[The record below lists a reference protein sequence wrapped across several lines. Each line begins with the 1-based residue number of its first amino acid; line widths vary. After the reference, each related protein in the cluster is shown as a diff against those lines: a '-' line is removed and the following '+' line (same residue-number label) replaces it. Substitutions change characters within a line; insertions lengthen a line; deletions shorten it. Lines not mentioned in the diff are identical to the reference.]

1 MRDVAMPNWYNSL
14 SSKVVSFFLLL
25 TALSIVLMNVVAYFS
40 SREVFEGQAQRS
52 METTLT
58 FRGDML
64 REQLQ
69 QLENQAVS
77 IAKIESLQQSMTGLK
92 SGWKTIIK
100 TSGDAR
106 KELRDVFV
114 SNNPFPAAEREKLLK
129 PEGPSGF
136 YYSTHEKTQTDVAGF
151 LADTQFRD
159 LLIADADGNVIYSYK
174 KDATFAENLTEA
186 SWASTGLGRA
196 FADSVAVAAKA
207 TDDVVSASF
216 SGLRVGSD
224 PSAPDI
230 YFAVPV
236 VKLGSFKG
244 VILFQLRDSA
254 ISSMLAKGI
263 IPGSSQQSAFLSD
276 DGKGVALTPSGA
288 LTDLEASAFSL
299 PATVFSGGKIETV
312 RFTRTDGPALA
323 YARPVDF
330 EGQAFVVVESVLLSE
345 VQAGSVSIATVLL
358 SSGVLVLILMV
369 VATWLLARRLF
380 APLARLATLTTDVAN
395 GKLDE
400 TVISQD
406 RRDEIGTLARALERF
421 RAALVEQRQ
430 LEAANEDVRN
440 QAEQERR
447 QRLADRDAEA
457 RTLQAVVSSLD
468 EGLQR
473 LAAGEL
479 SYQISMRFT
488 DELEPL
494 RLNFNKALATLS
506 DTLTAIGGNSVA
518 VRNGAEEMR
527 AGSDQLAERTE
538 RQAAAITETAS
549 AIHTISGAVK
559 TQTAKAEHAA
569 RMASDTRGDAE
580 HSGAIMRDTIAAM
593 EAIQTSSQKINQII
607 GVIDEI
613 AFQTNLLALNAGVE
627 AARAG
632 ESGKGFA
639 VVAQEVRELAQRSSK
654 AAKEISELLD
664 RSTTEVAHGVSLVE
678 KAGKALDGIG
688 SRVSDI
694 DRQIGEIMASTRE
707 EADRLQEISGAVS
720 GLDAMTQQNA
730 AMVEQTTAAIRM
742 LATEAVEMDRRLG
755 QFTLA
760 APTAARVPQQRLAS

>member
-1 MRDVAMPNWYNSL
+1 MPNWFNSL

-25 TALSIVLMNVVAYFS
+25 TALSIVLMNVVAYWS
-40 SREVFEGQAQRS
+40 SSEVFEAQVQRS

-64 REQLQ
+64 REQLNQ
-69 QLENQAVS
+69 FENQAVS

-159 LLIADADGNVIYSYK
+159 LLIADVEGNIIYSYK
-174 KDATFAENLTEA
+174 KDATFAENITDA
-186 SWASTGLGRA
+186 SWAATGLGRA
-196 FADSVAVAAKA
+196 FADSVAIAAKA

-224 PSAPDI
+224 PNAPDI

-244 VILFQLRDSA
+244 VFLFQLRESA

-263 IPGSSQQSAFLSD
+263 TAASSQQSAFLSA
-276 DGKGVALTPSGA
+276 DGKGVGLTSTGA
-288 LTDLEASAFSL
+288 LRDLDAAAFAVPSS
-299 PATVFSGGKIETV
+299 VFSGGKMETLD
-312 RFTRTDGPALA
+312 FTRTDGPALA
-323 YARPVDF
+323 YVRPVEFDGKNF
-330 EGQAFVVVESVLLSE
+330 AVVESVLTSE
-345 VQAGSVSIATVLL
+345 LQAGSVSIATVLL
-358 SSGVLVLILMV
+358 SSGVLVLVLMV

-400 TVISQD
+400 TVIGQD
-406 RRDEIGTLARALERF
+406 RRDEIGTLARSLERF

-430 LEAANEDVRN
+430 LEAANEDARQ
-440 QAEQERR
+440 QAEHERR

-457 RTLQAVVSSLD
+457 RTLQAVVGMLD

-494 RLNFNKALATLS
+494 RQNFNKALATLS

-518 VRNGAEEMR
+518 VRNGAEQMR
-527 AGSDQLAERTE
+527 TDSDQLADRTQ
-538 RQAAAITETAS
+538 RQATAITQTAS
-549 AIHTISGAVK
+549 AIHAISGAVK

-569 RMASDTRGDAE
+569 RMASETRTDAE
-580 HSGAIMRDTIAAM
+580 RSGDIMRDTIAAM
-593 EAIQTSSQKINQII
+593 EAIQNSSQKINQII

-639 VVAQEVRELAQRSSK
+639 VVAQEVRELAQRSST

-664 RSTTEVAHGVSLVE
+664 RSTSEVAHGVSLVE
-678 KAGKALDGIG
+678 RAGKALDGIG
-688 SRVSDI
+688 NRVSDI
-694 DRQIGEIMASTRE
+694 DRQIGDIMASTRE
-707 EADRLQEISGAVS
+707 EGGRLQEISGAVS

-742 LATEAVEMDRRLG
+742 LAAEAVEMDRRLG
-755 QFTLA
+755 KFLLA
-760 APTAARVPQQRLAS
+760 APQASMANHQRLAS